1 VDTVFARARML
12 RHGHQYESGIA
23 RVRVCHDGYA
33 LSVGE
38 VALVLD
44 RRGAQDIVAAL
55 TYALLATVPG
65 EEPTDGA
72 APRKRRRRRE
82 PRPRSG

>member
-1 VDTVFARARML
+1 ML
-12 RHGHQYESGIA
+12 RLGHQYESGSA

-33 LSVGE
+33 LSVGD

-55 TYALLATVPG
+55 TYALLATVPAEDPAG
-65 EEPTDGA
+65 GA
-72 APRKRRRRRE
+72 LLKRRRRKTGKRAG
-82 PRPRSG
+82 P